1 MFQYC
6 RWDNPVARFGCLFFS
21 IFAFSIIWFYVD
33 KFQQAAAAKAKPA
46 SPPVV
51 AKKAEHTVVVEE
63 EKEALAE
70 RRAKKRDLLMKMTA
84 PTRIDEDPLQEEH
97 TARELQAPKEE
108 VKAPT
113 KKQKKLAKSEQAPK
127 PEPKLIEVVKTS
139 EPKPETK
146 PVPVA
151 AVVLVEDEWNV
162 V

>member
-1 MFQYC
+1 MGLAHLFQHC

-46 SPPVV
+46 PTPVV
-51 AKKAEHTVVVEE
+51 VKKAEPVAPPEE

-84 PTRIDEDPLQEEH
+84 PTRIDEDPLLEEH
-97 TARELQAPKEE
+97 TARDLQTPKEE

-113 KKQKKLAKSEQAPK
+113 KKQKKLAKSE
-127 PEPKLIEVVKTS
+127 
-139 EPKPETK
+139 
-146 PVPVA
+146 
-151 AVVLVEDEWNV
+151 
-162 V
+162 